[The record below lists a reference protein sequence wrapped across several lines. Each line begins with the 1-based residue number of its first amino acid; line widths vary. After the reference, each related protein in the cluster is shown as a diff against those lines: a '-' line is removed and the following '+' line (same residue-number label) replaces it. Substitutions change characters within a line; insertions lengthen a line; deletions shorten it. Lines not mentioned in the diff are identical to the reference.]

1 LTGDDCSWYEDYPS
15 GCGYWDTADFEAED
29 MCCACAGGTGGD
41 LHKDLWDCDD
51 DWLSLSGKM
60 TPKKQY
66 TMYAAGIVALLAVV
80 GYALH
85 AKKKDA
91 TKTSQVESLISTPQV
106 Y

>member
-1 LTGDDCSWYEDYPS
+1 LTGDDCSWYDEYPS

-29 MCCACAGGTGGD
+29 MCCSCAGGTGGD